1 VQKNAA
7 RMFPRG
13 PADALASSASRD
25 YDLGPIYGPK
35 RLPARGIG
43 WEPARIVGHTELAT
57 QRRTFSLE
65 CIRTSPLFADLPPS
79 AESELSACATERSF
93 ASRETIF
100 REDDPIRFVDV
111 IATGSVKVTRLS
123 REGSEVILRVE
134 RAGSAVDGLGAHYEP
149 IHTTSAYAMRDCCI
163 LSWDAVEFASLAAR
177 HPILQR
183 NAALVMTRRLQLLQD
198 SFCDLSTARVPQ
210 RLARVLL
217 RLAAEG
223 PSNPADA
230 WGLSREEMAQ
240 MTGTSLFTI
249 SRLLREWAERQI
261 VYVDRSGVAIENFA
275 TLVRISED
283 NEESPPVN
291 NDVGRVPTAIR

>member
-1 VQKNAA
+1 MQKNAA
-7 RMFPRG
+7 RVFSME
-13 PADALASSASRD
+13 PAGAVASAASRGC
-25 YDLGPIYGPK
+25 DLGPIYRPK

-43 WEPARIVGHTELAT
+43 WEPARIVGPAEPRT
-57 QRRTFSLE
+57 QRRIFSLE
-65 CIRTSPLFADLPPS
+65 CIRTSPLFAGLPP
-79 AESELSACATERSF
+79 AVESELAAYSTERSF
-93 ASRETIF
+93 TSRETIF

-134 RAGSAVDGLGAHYEP
+134 RAGSPIDGLAAHYEP
-149 IHTTSAYAMRDCCI
+149 VHTTTAYAMRDCCV

-177 HPILQR
+177 HPVLQR
-183 NAALVMTRRLQLLQD
+183 NATLVMTRRLKLLQD

-223 PSNPADA
+223 TSNPADA
-230 WGLSREEMAQ
+230 WGLSREELAQ

-261 VYVDRSGVAIENFA
+261 VYVNRNGVAIDNIGA
-275 TLVRISED
+275 LVRISED
-283 NEESPPVN
+283 NDEGPAAKS
-291 NDVGRVPTAIR
+291 DFGRVPTAIR

>member
-1 VQKNAA
+1 MYRKPAATFENIRAVPFSSSPERVAYGRRLVHGRAHEQKAHGFESEDRAPSNH
-7 RMFPRG
+7 P
-13 PADALASSASRD
+13 DAFALRCVRASSLFTGLTA
-25 YDLGPIYGPK
+25 
-35 RLPARGIG
+35 A
-43 WEPARIVGHTELAT
+43 A
-57 QRRTFSLE
+57 QLE
-65 CIRTSPLFADLPPS
+65 V
-79 AESELSACATERSF
+79 AERAVQRSF
-93 ASRETIF
+93 SSREVIF
-100 REDDPIRFVDV
+100 REDDPTLYVDV
-111 IATGSVKVTRLS
+111 IGSGTVKLTRVS
-123 REGSEVILRVE
+123 KEGWEVILRVE
-134 RAGSAVDGLGAHYEP
+134 RAGSPVDGLGAHYEP
-149 IHTTSAYAMRDCCI
+149 VHTTSAYAMRDCCI

-183 NAALVMTRRLQLLQD
+183 NAALVMTRRLKLLQD

-223 PSNPADA
+223 PSSPADA
-230 WGLSREEMAQ
+230 WGVSREELAQ

-283 NEESPPVN
+283 NEESSTSS
-291 NDVGRVPTAIR
+291 NDSGRVQTAIR

>member
-1 VQKNAA
+1 
-7 RMFPRG
+7 MFPTQPTDVLG
-13 PADALASSASRD
+13 SSASRD

-43 WEPARIVGHTELAT
+43 WEPASIVGRTELAT
-57 QRRTFSLE
+57 QRKIFALE

-134 RAGSAVDGLGAHYEP
+134 RAGSPVDGVGAHYEP
-149 IHTTSAYAMRDCCI
+149 VHTTSAYAMRGCCI

-183 NAALVMTRRLQLLQD
+183 NAALVMTRRLKLLQD

-230 WGLSREEMAQ
+230 WGMSREELAQ

-261 VYVDRSGVAIENFA
+261 VYVDRNGVAIENLPM
-275 TLVRISED
+275 LVRISED
-283 NEESPPVN
+283 NEESPPAHN
-291 NDVGRVPTAIR
+291 GFDHIQTAIR